1 MKSNTGKRLKEIMK
15 ERNLKQVDIINL
27 TKKHEIDNV
36 KISKTDLSQYINE
49 KTEPGQK
56 KLFILAQALNVSE
69 AWLMGY
75 DVPKEKEP
83 TYKPTSIAA
92 HLDGEVG
99 DLNEDEMQKVL
110 EYVKFLKSQQGK

>member
-27 TKKHEIDNV
+27 AKKHEIDNV

-75 DVPKEKEP
+75 DVPREKKEIK
-83 TYKPTSIAA
+83 KPNTRAA
-92 HLDGEVG
+92 HLEGE
-99 DLNEDEMQKVL
+99 DLTEEEWDEL
-110 EYVKFLKSQQGK
+110 DRYVEFIKLKRNKK